1 MPRRSHGMSQTPLY
15 NAWKTMIGRCH
26 NPNHS
31 MYSSYGECGITVC
44 ERWRKFENFYADM
57 GDKPSPAHSID
68 RKDNSAGYSQENCHW
83 VTRSIQNQNRRTWS
97 KSNSGVPGVFRRFGM
112 WHIVITRHSQP
123 HHIGT
128 TDNFDE
134 AVRMRKAA
142 EIKFA

>member
-1 MPRRSHGMSQTPLY
+1 
-15 NAWKTMIGRCH
+15 
-26 NPNHS
+26 
-31 MYSSYGECGITVC
+31 MYSTYGNCGISVC
-44 ERWRKFENFYADM
+44 DRWRKFENFYADM
-57 GDKPSPAHSID
+57 GEKPSPKHSID

-83 VTRSIQNQNRRTWS
+83 VTRSVQNQNRRTWS
-97 KSNSGVPGVFRRFGM
+97 KSNTGIPGVFRRFGM
-112 WHIVITRHSQP
+112 WHIVITRHSQT